1 MLAEASGEEIG
12 KEEMKV
18 EQLEIQIFDKGEQ
31 RNGGARGLG
40 SFFLK
45 IEDINIFVCCS
56 TMRGE
61 N

>member
-1 MLAEASGEEIG
+1 MLAEPSREEIG

-40 SFFLK
+40 SFF
-45 IEDINIFVCCS
+45 
-56 TMRGE
+56 
-61 N
+61 